1 MLHASA
7 RHIVVVTILAA
18 CFTQTVLGQQQVY
31 QTSTPSHQRTNAFID
46 PLEFN
51 PDFQFFKPFDA
62 HEYSYGK
69 QPRVRT
75 GWHAAVDRVYLA
87 VTRPATGG
95 THAIMPVVTE
105 VRFVP
110 PPATPIIEEV
120 PIEDIYTSEGFGML
134 GDTRDFT
141 YANQID
147 IGHMNEA
154 GHGWFVS
161 FIDTGSPNA
170 FADFH
175 PQAPIYYEEDDDDD
189 APEALD
195 DEEQPPQYTDASGMV
210 VGEIYPM
217 KVSLNDCDY
226 WGVEVNRSFRLAPI
240 NDYLILEPFLGLKYA
255 NFKDYATAELFDR
268 SVYLVP
274 DASQAGEGDSM
285 LEITEDRYAFYHS
298 MVINEMFGPQ
308 LGFRAHYRNR
318 RWVISTEARAFVM
331 HNWQFFTR
339 HGRLDLMVIDEEE
352 EGQDEGDIEITE
364 RGSSHDEFDLNEL
377 VTGGELRVQVAY
389 EITRD
394 FSIRAGIDVK
404 QFGRGIARGFD
415 EENNEHVF
423 MIGATIGVTLNR

>member
-7 RHIVVVTILAA
+7 RQHVVVTILAA
-18 CFTQTVLGQQQVY
+18 CFTQTVLGQQQIY
-31 QTSTPSHQRTNAFID
+31 QNSTPSHQRTSAFID

-51 PDFQFFKPFDA
+51 PDFQIFKPFDA

-75 GWHAAVDRVYLA
+75 GWHAAFDRLYLA

-95 THAIMPVVTE
+95 THASMPVVTE
-105 VRFVP
+105 VRFIP
-110 PPATPIIEEV
+110 PPATPVIEEV
-120 PIEDIYTSEGFGML
+120 PLEDIYISQL
-134 GDTRDFT
+134 ADTRDFA
-141 YANQID
+141 YANQFD

-175 PQAPIYYEEDDDDD
+175 PAAIIYYEEEDDDDT
-189 APEALD
+189 AEPLD
-195 DEEQPPQYTDASGMV
+195 DEEQPPQFSDASGTE
-210 VGEIYPM
+210 VGKVNPM
-217 KVSLNDCDY
+217 RISLNDCDY
-226 WGVEVNRSFRLAPI
+226 WGVEVNRSFRLQPI
-240 NDYLILEPFLGLKYA
+240 NDHLILEPFLGLKYA
-255 NFKDYATAELFDR
+255 NFKDYSTADLFDR
-268 SVYLVP
+268 SVYLLP
-274 DASQAGEGDSM
+274 DPSQAGEGDSM
-285 LEITEDRYAFYHS
+285 LEVVEDRYAFYHS

-318 RWVISTEARAFVM
+318 RWIISTEARAFVM

-339 HGRLDLMVIDEEE
+339 HGRTDMMMIDEEE
-352 EGQDEGDIEITE
+352 EDTQEDGGIEITE
-364 RGSSHDEFDLNEL
+364 RTNMHDEFDLNEL

-389 EITRD
+389 ELTRD
-394 FSIRAGIDVK
+394 FAIRAGIDVK

-415 EENNEHVF
+415 AENNEHVF
-423 MIGATIGVTLNR
+423 MIGATFGVTLNR

>member
-7 RHIVVVTILAA
+7 RQHIVIATILAA
-18 CFTQTVLGQQQVY
+18 CFTQTVLGQQQIY
-31 QTSTPSHQRTNAFID
+31 QNSTPSHQRTSAFID

-51 PDFQFFKPFDA
+51 PDFQLFKPFDA

-75 GWHAAVDRVYLA
+75 GWHAAVDRVYMG
-87 VTRPATGG
+87 VSRPATGG
-95 THAIMPVVTE
+95 TNADIAVVTG

-110 PPATPIIEEV
+110 PPATPIIENM
-120 PIEDIYTSEGFGML
+120 PMEDIYISQL

-141 YANQID
+141 YANQVD

-170 FADFH
+170 FITAH
-175 PQAPIYYEEDDDDD
+175 PPAALLYEDEGDENEQ
-189 APEALD
+189 PELLD
-195 DEEQPPQYTDASGMV
+195 EEEQPPQFIDASGFE
-210 VGEIYPM
+210 VGPLE
-217 KVSLNDCDY
+217 VSINDCDY
-226 WGVEVNRSFRLAPI
+226 WAVEVNRSFRLRPI
-240 NDYLILEPFLGLKYA
+240 NDRLVVEPFLGLKYA
-255 NFKDYATAELFDR
+255 NFKDYSKAEIFDR
-268 SVYLVP
+268 SVYLLP
-274 DASQAGEGDSM
+274 DPSQAGEGDSM
-285 LEITEDRYAFYHS
+285 LEVTEDRYGFVSS

-318 RWVISTEARAFVM
+318 RWIISTEVRAFVM

-339 HGRLDLMVIDEEE
+339 DGRVDLMVIDEEE
-352 EGQDEGDIEITE
+352 EDTQEDGGIEITE
-364 RGSSHDEFDLNEL
+364 RTTSHDEFDLNEL
-377 VTGGELRVQVAY
+377 VPGGELRVQAAY
-389 EITRD
+389 EVTRD
-394 FSIRAGIDVK
+394 FAIRAGIDVK
-404 QFGRGIARGFD
+404 QLGRGIARGFD

>member
-7 RHIVVVTILAA
+7 RQHIVVATILAA
-18 CFTQTVLGQQQVY
+18 CFTQTVLGQQQIY
-31 QTSTPSHQRTNAFID
+31 QNSTPSHQRTSAFID

-51 PDFQFFKPFDA
+51 PDFQLFKPFDA

-75 GWHAAVDRVYLA
+75 GWHAAFDRVYLA
-87 VTRPATGG
+87 ATRPATGG
-95 THAIMPVVTE
+95 TNANISVVTG

-110 PPATPIIEEV
+110 PPATPIIEEM
-120 PIEDIYTSEGFGML
+120 PMEDITISQL

-141 YANQID
+141 YANQFD

-170 FADFH
+170 FITTH
-175 PQAPIYYEEDDDDD
+175 PTAALLYEDEGDDNEQPDL
-189 APEALD
+189 LD
-195 DEEQPPQYTDASGMV
+195 DEEQPPQYIDASGFE
-210 VGEIYPM
+210 VGPLEI
-217 KVSLNDCDY
+217 SINDFDY
-226 WGVEVNRSFRLAPI
+226 WAVEVNRAFRLAPI
-240 NDYLILEPFLGLKYA
+240 NDRLVLEPFLGLKYA
-255 NFKDYATAELFDR
+255 NFKDYSKADVFDR
-268 SVYLVP
+268 STYEIP

-285 LEITEDRYAFYHS
+285 LTITEDRYGFYRS

-308 LGFRAHYRNR
+308 LGFRAHFRNR

-339 HGRLDLMVIDEEE
+339 DGRVDLMVIDEEE
-352 EGQDEGDIEITE
+352 EDTQEEGGIEITE
-364 RGSSHDEFDLNEL
+364 RTTNHDEMDLNEL
-377 VTGGELRVQVAY
+377 VVGGELRVQAAY
-389 EITRD
+389 EVTRD
-394 FSIRAGIDVK
+394 FAIRAGIDVK
-404 QFGRGIARGFD
+404 QLGRGIARGFD